1 MKSCEISFPVFQQSW
16 YYLLAGVCLWVLSPA
31 VNGQEVIPSALE
43 VGSQPTFTQIRVE
56 ASGPWSVIEDVPWL
70 TVSKVLGNGVGNI
83 TITVEA
89 NPTTSDRLATIDIG

>member
-56 ASGPWSVIEDVPWL
+56 ASGPWSVIEDVP
-70 TVSKVLGNGVGNI
+70 
-83 TITVEA
+83 
-89 NPTTSDRLATIDIG
+89 